1 MLHPPTVC
9 TLLSGRGSAVKGRH
23 SRPARLPLCVSE
35 ARPGVFSA
43 NHAVLVSPYYG
54 PHGGEKKLPVRPR
67 RWAPPQSG
75 RTMRDLPPGLPHAED
90 VIEPFVT
97 LASLIH
103 MISRPHLGVSTLVLT
118 RRNAIIVAKQTT
130 ALDLLSQGRLILG
143 VVGHREEEFAFLG
156 ADYAHRGA
164 ITDKPI
170 VLLQTPWREPRFL
183 PRPEGLAAPRGPGRC
198 PGADDAGGAHSPA
211 RAARAVT
218 LGTNAWRISRRS
230 RCAAC
235 SRRRITRSGHGWPSR
250 PSVRLFDDQDF
261 ACCEGHVVAVGR
273 VA

>member
-1 MLHPPTVC
+1 
-9 TLLSGRGSAVKGRH
+9 
-23 SRPARLPLCVSE
+23 
-35 ARPGVFSA
+35 
-43 NHAVLVSPYYG
+43 
-54 PHGGEKKLPVRPR
+54 
-67 RWAPPQSG
+67 
-75 RTMRDLPPGLPHAED
+75 MRDLPPGSPHAED

-170 VLLQTPWREPRFL
+170 VLLLDPWRETRFL
-183 PRPEGLAAPRGPGRC
+183 PRPEGLAAPRGPGRG
-198 PGADDAGGAHSPA
+198 PRGRRWWSASH
-211 RAARAVT
+211 
-218 LGTNAWRISRRS
+218 RS
-230 RCAAC
+230 RCPSGNAWDEGPAYFAPVALRHVLPAEDHALWARLAEPTERALV
-235 SRRRITRSGHGWPSR
+235 RRPGL
-250 PSVRLFDDQDF
+250 RLL
-261 ACCEGHVVAVGR
+261 
-273 VA
+273 